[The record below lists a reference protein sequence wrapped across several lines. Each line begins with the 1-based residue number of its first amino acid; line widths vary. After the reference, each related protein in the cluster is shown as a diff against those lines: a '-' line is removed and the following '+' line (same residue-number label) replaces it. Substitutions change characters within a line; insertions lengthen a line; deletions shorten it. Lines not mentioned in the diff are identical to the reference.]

1 MLLHTFTVRNTV
13 CAGCAMKLGIQLCD
27 GECLAFGETGEMVE
41 LAYFVITIIISE
53 TEGQKT
59 IATCKLTV
67 RFIRTDI
74 N

>member
-1 MLLHTFTVRNTV
+1 M
-13 CAGCAMKLGIQLCD
+13 CAGCAYVNTDMKLGIQLYD
-27 GECLAFGETGEMVE
+27 GECLAFGEPGAMVE

-59 IATCKLTV
+59 IGTCKLTV